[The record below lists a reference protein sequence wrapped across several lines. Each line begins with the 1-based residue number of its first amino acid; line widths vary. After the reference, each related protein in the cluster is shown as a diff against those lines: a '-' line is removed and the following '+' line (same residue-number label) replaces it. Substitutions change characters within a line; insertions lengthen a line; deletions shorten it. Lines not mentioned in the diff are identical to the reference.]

1 MVFLNNHI
9 IRGRKMSEK
18 PADINNVGKFKLL
31 GGIHPSVIAIWAALI
46 AVGNLLPAIPI
57 VGTGSTFSVSA
68 ALLPLAGIFFGP
80 IGGAICAAIGGFIGQ
95 IIAPHIAW
103 LGIATFLIGTVNAF
117 VAGCVTRGKWY
128 ISIGIIVLGYILWF
142 STAIGREAA
151 IFPIIYYTLG
161 LITTVLCAIIFRE
174 KNVFTKKPVLR
185 GVGIFLA
192 AFTGFVATSAWVNFV
207 GIILYQWPAAMW
219 KGLAFVSPF
228 ERAIF
233 ALGATIIGVPL
244 LIGLPKIGVFVGADL
259 EDVDEDDEDDED
271 DD

>member
-1 MVFLNNHI
+1 
-9 IRGRKMSEK
+9 MSKELEK
-18 PADINNVGKFKLL
+18 KNAAGKFKLL
-31 GGIHPSVIAIWAALI
+31 GGVHPSVIAVWAALI
-46 AVGNLLPAIPI
+46 AVANLLPAIPV

-117 VAGCVTRGKWY
+117 VAGCVTRRKWY
-128 ISIGIIVLGYILWF
+128 VGTGIIILGYILWF
-142 STAIGREAA
+142 STAIGREAW
-151 IFPIIYYTLG
+151 IFPMVFYTLG
-161 LITTVLCAIIFRE
+161 IITTIVCAVIFRK
-174 KNVFTKKPVLR
+174 KNVFTRKPVLR
-185 GVGIFLA
+185 GVGIFFA
-192 AFTGFVATSAWVNFV
+192 AFSGFVATAAWINFV
-207 GIILYQWPAAMW
+207 GIFFYQWPAAMW
-219 KGLAFVSPF
+219 KGLAFVSPV

-259 EDVDEDDEDDED
+259 EDEEED
-271 DD
+271 DDDDDD